1 MPICFHKHPKR
12 IFTYVKLIFVK
23 RLFFMKNISNIS
35 FNKIHY
41 YADLQFNILYYN
53 RSITEITNVLTYISY
68 IYNLKV

>member
-1 MPICFHKHPKR
+1 
-12 IFTYVKLIFVK
+12 
-23 RLFFMKNISNIS
+23 MKNTSNTS

-41 YADLQFNILYYN
+41 CVDLQFNILYYN

>member
-1 MPICFHKHPKR
+1 MFTIVLSK
-12 IFTYVKLIFVK
+12 FTYVKLIFVK

-41 YADLQFNILYYN
+41 YTDLQFNILYYN
-53 RSITEITNVLTYISY
+53 RSITEITNVLTSISY